1 MRIVSVLLLL
11 SLTVA
16 GCLANN
22 EPTPTDPKGPISD
35 APAFLLSRG
44 DEVLD
49 PSQWDGPTPVGE
61 WLSVDGR
68 DAREPTVAVDSQ
80 GILYYAA
87 RDYSGGTLPPATSTQ
102 TPIMR
107 SDDGGHTWTD
117 VSPRLI
123 TGDREPPRSGDPMV
137 ITDPWTDRLF
147 QIELY
152 DLVCNWL
159 VFSDDSG
166 DSWTSNAKG
175 CGSLVVDHQTITAG
189 PPRVTPLP
197 SEGLY
202 PNMVYVCVNQIA
214 DSHCA
219 RSLDGGLTLATF
231 HIVYPGVDPETQNLC
246 GGIHGHALVGPDGAV
261 YLPRE
266 YCGRPYVARSID
278 DGITWELMDVTGGGM
293 AATSGD
299 PNMAFDA
306 AGNLYYTWM
315 GPTFADQGV
324 WMAVGKSGEGSS
336 WGWQTP
342 SRISHPSFTYA
353 NHVSITAGDEGRI
366 GFVYLATT
374 DVPINDDWSNVTWDA
389 YMAVSVDAANAG
401 PATVMHVKVNPDGDA
416 VYRGDCRNIRC
427 GYIREFLDATVA
439 PDGSFW
445 GAFVDACLPEEE
457 ARYTGL
463 GDCDTEPGNYG
474 AGNGHLG
481 YVGHLTGVPLYEGE
495 RVVSGGG

>member
-1 MRIVSVLLLL
+1 MRIAPVLLLV
-11 SLTVA
+11 SLAVA
-16 GCLANN
+16 GCLSNADTPGDDPNPPSP
-22 EPTPTDPKGPISD
+22 EPS
-35 APAFLLSRG
+35 AFLLSRG

-49 PSQWDGPTPVGE
+49 STAWNGPMPTWA

-68 DAREPTVAVDSQ
+68 DGREPTVAVDSE
-80 GILYYAA
+80 GVLYYAA
-87 RDYSGGTLPPATSTQ
+87 RDYSGGNTPPVSSTQ
-102 TPIMR
+102 TPVMR
-107 SDDGGHTWTD
+107 SDDGGKTWTD
-117 VSPRLI
+117 VSPRLP

-137 ITDPWTDRLF
+137 VTDPWTDRLF

-175 CGSLVVDHQTITAG
+175 CGSLVVDHQTIAAG

-231 HIVYPGVDPETQNLC
+231 HLVYPGVDPATGMVC

-278 DGITWELMDVTGGGM
+278 DGLTWELLEIAEGAVR
-293 AATSGD
+293 ATSGD

-315 GPTFADQGV
+315 GPTMEDQAV
-324 WMAVGKSGEGSS
+324 WMAVGQSGAGSS
-336 WGWQTP
+336 WGWDTP
-342 SRISHPSFTYA
+342 MSISHPSFTYA
-353 NHVSITAGDEGRI
+353 NHVSITAGDDGRI

-374 DVPINDDWSNVTWDA
+374 DKPENGTWDNVVWDA
-389 YMAVSVDAANAG
+389 YMAVSLDATNGG
-401 PATVMHVKVNPDGDA
+401 PATVLHVKVNPEGDH

-427 GYIREFLDATVA
+427 GYIREFLDASIA

-445 GAFVDACLPEEE
+445 GAFIDACLPDEL
-457 ARYTGL
+457 ARYTGQ

-474 AGNGHLG
+474 EGNGHLA
-481 YVGHLTGVPLYEGE
+481 YVGHLSGISLFEGE